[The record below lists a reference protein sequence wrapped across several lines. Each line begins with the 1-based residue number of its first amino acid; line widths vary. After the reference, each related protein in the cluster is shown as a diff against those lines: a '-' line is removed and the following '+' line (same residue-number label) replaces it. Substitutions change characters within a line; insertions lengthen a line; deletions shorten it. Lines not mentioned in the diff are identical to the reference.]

1 MQGMKVMDPVAR
13 HEMQN
18 VQSVAVKGFT
28 AV

>member
-1 MQGMKVMDPVAR
+1 MQVMKVMDPVAR